1 MSILFVA
8 FFLLNTGI
16 TVGLVALER
25 HSTQLKIDELREQHL
40 TIIFDLARQQG
51 RTMASVDLL
60 EAHRGRR

>member
-25 HSTQLKIDELREQHL
+25 HATQRELNDLRDEHL
-40 TIIFDLARQQG
+40 NIMLDLARQQG
-51 RTMASVDLL
+51 RTMASIDLL
-60 EAHRGRR
+60 EAQNGRR